1 VEEILLR
8 LHELNPRDPYPV
20 DLLSSYYSNSN
31 QIDEEIKFYI
41 KFIELD
47 PLNYQLEFLLADA
60 YFRKGDIGLLAKSV
74 ERIKALAPESQEFLD
89 AQALLEKLKT
99 EPSD

>member
-1 VEEILLR
+1 
-8 LHELNPRDPYPV
+8 
-20 DLLSSYYSNSN
+20 
-31 QIDEEIKFYI
+31 
-41 KFIELD
+41 
-47 PLNYQLEFLLADA
+47 LEFLLADA